1 MHDPRFHPGVTPRN
15 PQRLLR
21 VAWEYLVYYAALLYF
36 AVVGVL
42 FTCLCALLYLL
53 LPRAAGIRFGRCAI
67 GFLFRTYLGMLQ
79 STGLLRLD
87 LHALDA
93 LRAEPGLII
102 APNHPSLLDAVLV
115 ISRVPQVGC
124 IMKASVWDNPVLGG
138 GARLSGYIRNDC
150 PRGMVR
156 GAAREVR
163 AGNSLLVFPEG
174 TRTHGA
180 VVSRFRGGFALI
192 AKRARAPI
200 QTVFIETDSAFL
212 AKGWPLLRKPALP
225 LQYRARLGR
234 RFQVS
239 GSVQAFVTGLEQYY
253 VEELS
258 PRRVPVPAAAHT
270 PSVHAEPRQRSHA

>member
-1 MHDPRFHPGVTPRN
+1 
-15 PQRLLR
+15 
-21 VAWEYLVYYAALLYF
+21 
-36 AVVGVL
+36 
-42 FTCLCALLYLL
+42 
-53 LPRAAGIRFGRCAI
+53 
-67 GFLFRTYLGMLQ
+67 MLQ

-87 LHALDA
+87 LQALDA

-124 IMKASVWDNPVLGG
+124 IMKASVWDNPVLAG
-138 GARLSGYIRNDC
+138 GARLSGYIRNDS
-150 PRGMVR
+150 PRDMVR
-156 GAAREVR
+156 GAAREVC

-174 TRTHGA
+174 TRTRGA
-180 VVSRFRGGFALI
+180 VVNRFRGGFALI
-192 AKRARAPI
+192 AKRARAPV

-212 AKGWPLLRKPALP
+212 AKGWPLLRKPVLP

-239 GSVQAFVTGLEQYY
+239 GSVQAFVAGLEQYY

-258 PRRVPVPAAAHT
+258 PRRLAAAAAHT
-270 PSVHAEPRQRSHA
+270 PCVHAEPRQRSHA